1 MSELKAYSNY
11 EDAISNEI
19 DRAISERYDIE
30 ELSDEYDIDS
40 IADEV
45 IRFCNGHY
53 KRKVSEK
60 DFWEIVN
67 EYAI

>member
-1 MSELKAYSNY
+1 VSELKAYSNY
-11 EDAISNEI
+11 EDAIFYEI
-19 DRAISERYDIE
+19 DRRISEEYDIE
-30 ELSDEYDIDS
+30 EPSDEYDIDS

-45 IRFCNGHY
+45 IGFCNGKY

>member
-11 EDAISNEI
+11 EDAIFNEI

-30 ELSDEYDIDS
+30 EPSDEYDIDS

-45 IRFCNGHY
+45 IGFCNGHY
-53 KRKVSEK
+53 KRKVPEK